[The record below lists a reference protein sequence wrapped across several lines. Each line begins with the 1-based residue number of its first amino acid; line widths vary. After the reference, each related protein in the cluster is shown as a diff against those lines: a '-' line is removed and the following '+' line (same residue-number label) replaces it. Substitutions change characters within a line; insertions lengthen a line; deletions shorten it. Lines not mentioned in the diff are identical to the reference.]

1 VIDAVQILPPGGLA
15 IGMQLPVAAQS
26 TMFAAPWE
34 ALHDLPP
41 CRI

>member
-1 VIDAVQILPPGGLA
+1 MQTGQGPIIVVQVHIGLA
-15 IGMQLPVAAQS
+15 FVVSL
-26 TMFAAPWE
+26 E